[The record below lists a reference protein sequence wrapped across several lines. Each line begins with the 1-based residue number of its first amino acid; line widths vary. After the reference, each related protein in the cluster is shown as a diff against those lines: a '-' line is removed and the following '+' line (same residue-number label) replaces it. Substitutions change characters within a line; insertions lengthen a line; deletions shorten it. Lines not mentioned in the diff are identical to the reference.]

1 MKILSDMY
9 YGNICPCDKEINAGS
24 ELEKLQYKLAELS
37 DELVKELTV
46 KQIELFEEIMSCW
59 GEINT
64 LTGEEYFTDG
74 FKIGARIIM
83 EINEK

>member
-1 MKILSDMY
+1 MKILSDLF
-9 YGNICPCDKEINAGS
+9 YGNICPCDKEIINGS
-24 ELEKLQYKLAELS
+24 EFQKLQYRLADLS

-64 LTGEEYFTDG
+64 LTDEESFTDR